1 MKVAYKGTPLIIL
14 RNEAGEEI
22 NLLIHSYDTY
32 SDEIVLK
39 SNIRETDLKR
49 GWVGDMICYI
59 PAGMDLATGKVVDGT
74 DRRNVY
80 NNVLLRSVEI
90 DSAELQEPVTWV
102 YTFLKD

>member
-1 MKVAYKGTPLIIL
+1 MKVADAGAPLITL

-22 NLLIHSYDTY
+22 NLIIHSYDTY

-49 GWVGDMICYI
+49 GWVGDMICYV
-59 PAGMDLATGKVVDGT
+59 PAGMNLATGKVVDGT

-80 NNVLLRSVEI
+80 HNVLLRSVEI
-90 DSAELQEPVTWV
+90 DSAELQGPVTWV

>member
-1 MKVAYKGTPLIIL
+1 MKVVDKGTPLIIL

-22 NLLIHSYDTY
+22 NLLIHSYDKY
-32 SDEIVLK
+32 SNEIVLT

-49 GWVGDMICYI
+49 GWVGDMICYV
-59 PAGMDLATGKVVDGT
+59 PTGMDLETGKVVDGT

-80 NNVLLRSVEI
+80 RNVLLRSVEI

-102 YTFLKD
+102 YTFIKD

>member
-1 MKVAYKGTPLIIL
+1 MKVVDKGTPLIIL

-49 GWVGDMICYI
+49 GWVGDMICYV
-59 PAGMDLATGKVVDGT
+59 PAGMDLATGRVVDGT

-80 NNVLLRSVEI
+80 HNVLLRSVEI

>member
-1 MKVAYKGTPLIIL
+1 MKVADKGTPLITL

-49 GWVGDMICYI
+49 GWVGDMFCYV

-80 NNVLLRSVEI
+80 HNVLLRSIES

>member
-1 MKVAYKGTPLIIL
+1 MKVADKGTPLITL

-22 NLLIHSYDTY
+22 NLLINSYDTY

-59 PAGMDLATGKVVDGT
+59 PAGIDLATGKVVDGT

-80 NNVLLRSVEI
+80 HNVLLRSVEI

-102 YTFLKD
+102 YTFFKD

>member
-1 MKVAYKGTPLIIL
+1 MKVADKGAPLITL
-14 RNEAGEEI
+14 RNETGEEI
-22 NLLIHSYDTY
+22 NLLINSYDTY

-49 GWVGDMICYI
+49 GWVGDMICYV
-59 PAGMDLATGKVVDGT
+59 PAGIDLATGKVVDGT

-80 NNVLLRSVEI
+80 HNVLLRSVEI